1 MAGQTGMND
10 QVVSQRF
17 HPPLDPF
24 PGALQAPT
32 VRVERFAFGPEDLAT
47 VRWRV
52 FDWAS
57 ALGLGSERTEH
68 LVGAVNELTSN
79 SVRHGGGRGELRM
92 WCEERMLLLEV
103 RDRGHISEPLQR
115 RTRPAPGQPTGR
127 GLWLADQL
135 SDLLQIRSG
144 PEGSIV
150 RVHML
155 LA

>member
-1 MAGQTGMND
+1 MHD
-10 QVVSQRF
+10 QAVSQRF
-17 HPPLDPF
+17 HPPLDSF
-24 PGALQAPT
+24 AGAVRAPT
-32 VRVERFAFGPEDLAT
+32 VSVEELAFGAEDLAA
-47 VRWRV
+47 VRKLV
-52 FDWAS
+52 FEWAS
-57 ALGLGSERTEH
+57 GLGLGSERAEQ

-79 SVRHGGGRGELRM
+79 SVRHGGGHGELRM

-127 GLWLADQL
+127 GLWLAEEL